1 MGHFPESKDSND
13 VQASICHK
21 GEIDPTQ
28 AHAWLTSPA
37 IIRSLNKVKAQIIKG
52 ASDQTAKGQ
61 PHTDGGKEDDPE
73 PEGEGRLIVA
83 PKTLQT

>member
-1 MGHFPESKDSND
+1 MMSKCQF
-13 VQASICHK
+13 VT
-21 GEIDPTQ
+21 GEKLTQTQ
-28 AHAWLTSPA
+28 AYAWLTSPA

-52 ASDQTAKGQ
+52 ASNQKAKGH

-83 PKTLQT
+83 PKILQT

>member
-1 MGHFPESKDSND
+1 MSRTKDSND
-13 VQASICHK
+13 VQMSICHR

-28 AHAWLTSPA
+28 AYAWLTSPA

-52 ASDQTAKGQ
+52 ASNQNAKGH
-61 PHTDGGKEDDPE
+61 PHTDGGKEDNPE